1 MIEYNFHIKNEWGK
15 YLNLIFEDIDDVNY
29 KWQILDDEILT
40 TDDYLFDS
48 KIDVFSNYDFWNILS
63 IDRYYII
70 FATIKLYESEN
81 DLKNDN
87 WAIFLEIVD
96 SYIVNIKLKNANF
109 TKRISKN
116 IESIIDFD

>member
-48 KIDVFSNYDFWNILS
+48 KIDVFSNYDF
-63 IDRYYII
+63 
-70 FATIKLYESEN
+70 
-81 DLKNDN
+81 
-87 WAIFLEIVD
+87 
-96 SYIVNIKLKNANF
+96 
-109 TKRISKN
+109 
-116 IESIIDFD
+116 